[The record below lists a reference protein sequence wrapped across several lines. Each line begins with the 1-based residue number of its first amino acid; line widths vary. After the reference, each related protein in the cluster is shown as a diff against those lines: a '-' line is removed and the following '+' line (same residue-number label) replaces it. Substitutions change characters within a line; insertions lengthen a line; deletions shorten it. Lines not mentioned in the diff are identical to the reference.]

1 MSDNGGA
8 WVPLSVREQGQAAS
22 WHVLHE
28 GVPSHMQSGL
38 NKAVQWMLKQSG
50 AMSDT
55 VQRRLRLAVA
65 QDYDTSVSIILLTDE
80 HPDLLL
86 DVADCLLDLACT
98 NYRLSKQQPPNW
110 QVAEQRQAQAAAAAN
125 YVGSLMRVLD
135 EANSAYTVA
144 MPEAPGGWS
153 LVRRVDQTATDALA
167 DAAGQAADS
176 AALLASAWAAT
187 FQREP
192 DLTRAYRDAVLA
204 VEAAASRIL
213 IPNDPTPT
221 LGKAITHLASTTAK
235 WTVAG
240 LDDKSQQ
247 SAATLLAMLQT
258 VWQNQ
263 GRHVGQGGAAPDSV
277 EQGEAEA
284 VAFLAITLVQWFE
297 RGLVQPKV

>member
-1 MSDNGGA
+1 MSDDGDV

-28 GVPSHMQSGL
+28 GVPSHMQPGL
-38 NKAVQWMLKQSG
+38 TKAVKWMLKQSE

-55 VQRRLRLAVA
+55 VQRRLRLDVA
-65 QDYDTSVSIILLTDE
+65 QDFDTSESIIWLTE
-80 HPDLLL
+80 TYPDLLL

-98 NYRLSKQQPPNW
+98 NDRFSTQQTPIF
-110 QVAEQRQAQAAAAAN
+110 QVAEQRQAQAVTAAN
-125 YVGSLMRVLD
+125 YIGSVRRVLR

-144 MPEAPGGWS
+144 MPEAPGRWS

-204 VEAAASRIL
+204 VEAAASPIL
-213 IPNDPTPT
+213 IPKDPTPT
-221 LGKAITHLASTTAK
+221 LGKAIAYLANASAK

-240 LDDKSQQ
+240 LDDKSRQ
-247 SAATLLAMLQT
+247 SAETLLAMLQT

-263 GRHVGQGGAAPDSV
+263 GRHVGQGGAAPDPV

-284 VAFLAITLVQWFE
+284 IVFLAITLVQWFE
-297 RGLVQPKV
+297 RGLVQQKV